1 MYRKLALSN
10 IHAPE
15 KLGNFRQIGQPLKM
29 TNDLLKEKMLA
40 DNVRL
45 QSVLNMKMPA
55 ENKVVTPGAYS
66 D

>member
-1 MYRKLALSN
+1 
-10 IHAPE
+10 
-15 KLGNFRQIGQPLKM
+15 M

-55 ENKVVTPGAYS
+55 ENKVVTPGDDLTPAR
-66 D
+66 